1 MKESGK
7 RGRGGGGWGLEW
19 LRLSKGRCWGLYRKT
34 IFFLIIPQGGKNLTR
49 VCHIYVYICMNVH
62 VYVYVCLLCGQG
74 WHVFDG
80 NLAREV
86 HEWPVF
92 AHVRLSVLGFF
103 FFFLHPMP
111 LCQSAGCTGSWGS
124 FQRVKALRDL
134 VENRPRYRIKLLLES
149 WLQRFVFS
157 FPYVLSWISVALI
170 THHFTLY
177 VLNLTLCF
185 CLACISFSVLLFC
198 AQPNIIFASIV
209 VCIFVA

>member
-1 MKESGK
+1 
-7 RGRGGGGWGLEW
+7 
-19 LRLSKGRCWGLYRKT
+19 
-34 IFFLIIPQGGKNLTR
+34 
-49 VCHIYVYICMNVH
+49 MNVH

-149 WLQRFVFS
+149 WLQRFVFFFS
-157 FPYVLSWISVALI
+157 ICVKLNISGSYHSSSYLI
-170 THHFTLY
+170 CFKSYLMFLFRLHILFRAAFLCSTKHYLCEYCCLY
-177 VLNLTLCF
+177 F
-185 CLACISFSVLLFC
+185 CGLMLL
-198 AQPNIIFASIV
+198 Q
-209 VCIFVA
+209 